1 MVRVTPLAVVA
12 VLVGV
17 LAGCD
22 AGEGSQQT
30 GEPEPASSSATAG
43 VDDGPYQPTDDDRAA
58 IRQLLETR
66 AAALTDGDRTAF
78 LATVDTQDPRLVRQ
92 QRTLFA
98 NLRQLPVESVSYSV
112 DDASGYPTAKVRGDD
127 PVFRPLVL
135 EQVEL
140 DVDAQAVTNALENT
154 FVQRDGAWL
163 LGAESLPG
171 RYHDEHE
178 PQSRPWAGGVAISA
192 ARSGQLVM
200 VVDRRRASS
209 AQGLADQM
217 SGYIRFAS
225 DALGIE
231 PSYDVLVDA
240 TTVGDVSKLN
250 TVDDSEA
257 AAITS
262 PVVNFA
268 PDRPSRL
275 AGIRIK
281 VNPETAVRTVADESV
296 MRHELTHYL
305 TLRRL
310 GAAPTWVKEGIAE
323 WVSTA
328 PAGLEGLVA
337 PADLVRHAQQVEHRL
352 PTSGR
357 WGLDPK
363 ADYLIGR
370 AAVTYLVQTYGVATV
385 FEMGRAYARI
395 AGDDPDEKTPRVL
408 QRVVGI
414 GEADLVRATWAEID
428 SLHTS

>member
-1 MVRVTPLAVVA
+1 
-12 VLVGV
+12 
-17 LAGCD
+17 
-22 AGEGSQQT
+22 
-30 GEPEPASSSATAG
+30 
-43 VDDGPYQPTDDDRAA
+43 
-58 IRQLLETR
+58 
-66 AAALTDGDRTAF
+66 
-78 LATVDTQDPRLVRQ
+78 
-92 QRTLFA
+92 
-98 NLRQLPVESVSYSV
+98 
-112 DDASGYPTAKVRGDD
+112 
-127 PVFRPLVL
+127 
-135 EQVEL
+135 
-140 DVDAQAVTNALENT
+140 
-154 FVQRDGAWL
+154 
-163 LGAESLPG
+163 
-171 RYHDEHE
+171 
-178 PQSRPWAGGVAISA
+178 
-192 ARSGQLVM
+192 
-200 VVDRRRASS
+200 
-209 AQGLADQM
+209 M

-275 AGIRIK
+275 PASGSRSTRDRSPHRRGR
-281 VNPETAVRTVADESV
+281 VGDA
-296 MRHELTHYL
+296 HELTHYL